1 MGQRRWL
8 TVLVAASCLGAVPA
22 AAQRMWE
29 PEIGIRGG
37 WTHAKFDQPG
47 NNTADFLDLPGAAP
61 NLGSLSGRAPLFA
74 VIPVGARLAISPEV
88 GMADV
93 SVGLGGGTT
102 FWELGTTLDY
112 AFTPHIYAGAGATF
126 SFVRIGTTEN
136 AGGGYQAKAGYRIM
150 AGRALRLRLEA
161 FYNGRPKSNL
171 LPKVDLYGISLG
183 VSTRIK

>member
-1 MGQRRWL
+1 MGHRKWSM
-8 TVLVAASCLGAVPA
+8 VLVAAATFGAA
-22 AAQRMWE
+22 RLQAQQLWE

-37 WTHAKFDQPG
+37 WTHLKIDQTGSNPV
-47 NNTADFLDLPGAAP
+47 NFVDLPGTAP
-61 NLGSLSGRAPLFA
+61 NIGNISGRAPLFA

-93 SVGLGGGTT
+93 SSGPAPSSML
-102 FWELGTTLDY
+102 WELGTTLDY

-126 SFVRIGTTEN
+126 SFVRVGISEN
-136 AGGGYQAKAGYRIM
+136 AVGGYQAKAGYRIS

-171 LPKVDLYGISLG
+171 LPKADLFGISLG
-183 VSTRIK
+183 VSTSLK